1 MSNTIGSKIKIALA
15 GNPNAG
21 KTTIFNKLVGAHQH
35 VGNYPGVTVEKVQGT
50 CHHGS
55 LEMLFTD
62 LPGTYSLNAT
72 SPEEAVSRDF
82 IYHETPDIIVD
93 VVDASNLERNLYLTY
108 QLLETGIPVVIVLN
122 LSDKAQ
128 EQGITIDDAQLSKA
142 LNNSPVI
149 RTVGNKGIGLDKI
162 LDAIAK
168 MDITPKETGFRL
180 DYGPEYE
187 QEMTKIS
194 SQLQTSKA
202 VKANSRVS
210 ERWLLVSLLER
221 DPLSSKWIPDPKA
234 QELAASFA
242 HQKEAQ
248 TGKSVSTI
256 FSEIRYQNILELCKN
271 IVKTTKTN
279 ASTRASKIDAVLLH
293 RFWGLPIFLVL
304 MYILFQVTF
313 TLGDPLMGWIEDG
326 FDWLKDFV
334 ATLWPEGSESFL
346 KSLIVDGIIG
356 GVGGVIVFLPNI
368 VLLFTGIA
376 ILEDSG
382 YMARAACLLDNAMSK
397 FGLRGKSF
405 IPLLVG
411 FGCNVPGVIATR
423 IIPNRA
429 DRFLTILILPLF
441 SCGARLPIYALIIP
455 AFFPEQWRGFVLFMM
470 YFTGVFIAAIAAK
483 ILSVTV
489 FKGQSEPFVIELPDY
504 QMPTLLG
511 LWIIIWR
518 RSWLYL
524 KKVGTII
531 LGVSIILWA
540 MAVWPGVSEETQAQ
554 YDAKTEALAAAA
566 EAEGIDEEVT
576 AKAEEYAEKM
586 EALEGEEDM
595 DEEALAKA
603 KEELD
608 NEYFSIPHVRAAVEM
623 KEAQTELDNELASA
637 TLESALMG
645 RIGKFLEPIFRPCGF
660 DWKMDCAII
669 AGLAAKEV
677 VVSQMGIIYSLGE
690 VDEESDSLREKLQEN
705 YTPLQGLCLM
715 LFCLLSAPCFACIA
729 TVKQEMGGW
738 KWAIYQTIGLTV
750 LAWSVSTLVNQ
761 VGQVIL
767 QSKNPIELL
776 IVIGIIALALFW
788 AIFRIADKL
797 QGKGGCGCASCG
809 GCCGCSGRKKD

>member
-50 CHHGS
+50 REYGS

-62 LPGTYSLNAT
+62 LPGTYSLTAT

-82 IYHETPDIIVD
+82 IYHETPDMIVN

-108 QLLETGIPVVIVLN
+108 QLLETGIPVIIVLN
-122 LSDKAQ
+122 LSDKAR
-128 EQGITIDDAQLSKA
+128 EQGIEIDDAQLSKA

-162 LDAIAK
+162 LDAIAR

-187 QEMTKIS
+187 QEMSRIS

-202 VKANSRVS
+202 VKANSRVA
-210 ERWLLVSLLER
+210 ERWLLVSLMER

-256 FSEIRYQNILELCKN
+256 FSEIRYKTILELSKN
-271 IVKTTKTN
+271 VVKTTKTN
-279 ASTRASKIDAVLLH
+279 AHGTTNKIDAVLLH

-304 MYILFQVTF
+304 MYVLFYVTF
-313 TLGDPLMGWIEDG
+313 KLGDPPMGWIEDG
-326 FDWLKDFV
+326 FDILKEWV
-334 ATLWPEGSESFL
+334 GGLWPEGSESFL

-405 IPLLVG
+405 IPLIVG
-411 FGCNVPGVIATR
+411 FGCNVPGIIATR
-423 IIPNRA
+423 TIPNRA

-441 SCGARLPIYALIIP
+441 SCGARLPIYTLIIP
-455 AFFPEQWRGFVLFMM
+455 AFFPEAWRAPILFLM
-470 YFTGVFIAAIAAK
+470 YFTGVLVAAVLAK
-483 ILSVTV
+483 LLSISL
-489 FKGQSEPFVIELPDY
+489 FKGQSEPFVIELPSY
-504 QMPTLLG
+504 QVPTVFGVL
-511 LWIIIWR
+511 ITMWR

-540 MAVWPGVSEETQAQ
+540 MAVWPGVSGETQAQ
-554 YDAKTEALAAAA
+554 YDKGVEALAAAA
-566 EAEGIDEEVT
+566 EAGGIDNEIR
-576 AKAEEYAEKM
+576 ARAEEYSLKLA
-586 EALEGEEDM
+586 ALEEEGLGD
-595 DEEALAKA
+595 
-603 KEELD
+603 EELD
-608 NEYFSIPHVRAAVEM
+608 TA
-623 KEAQTELDNELASA
+623 KEALDKEYLDDRVSRALELAEEQTELDNKLAAAS
-637 TLESALMG
+637 LEVSLMG
-645 RIGKFLEPIFRPCGF
+645 RVGKIMEPVFRPCGF
-660 DWKMDCAII
+660 DWKMDSAIM

-677 VVSQMGIIYSLGE
+677 VVAQMGILYSLGE
-690 VDEESDSLREKLQEN
+690 VDEESDSLREKLAEN

-729 TVKQEMGGW
+729 TAKQEMGGW
-738 KWAIYQTIGLTV
+738 KWAIAQALGLTV
-750 LAWSVSTLVNQ
+750 LAWVITTFVYQ
-761 VGQVIL
+761 VGSAVL
-767 QSKNPIELL
+767 QSKNPVEISV
-776 IVIGIIALALFW
+776 VIGVILLALIW
-788 AIFRIADKL
+788 AFFQIAHKF
-797 QGKGGCGCASCG
+797 QGKGGCGCSSCG

>member
-50 CHHGS
+50 REYGS

-62 LPGTYSLNAT
+62 LPGTYSLTAT

-82 IYHETPDIIVD
+82 IYHETPDMIVN

-108 QLLETGIPVVIVLN
+108 QLLETGIPVIIVLN
-122 LSDKAQ
+122 LSDKAK
-128 EQGITIDDAQLSKA
+128 EQGIEIDEAKLSRA
-142 LNNSPVI
+142 LNNSPIV
-149 RTVGNKGIGLDKI
+149 RTIGNKGLGLDKLLETI
-162 LDAIAK
+162 NK
-168 MDITPKETGFRL
+168 MDLSPRGTSFRL

-187 QEMTKIS
+187 HEMEEIGR
-194 SQLQTSKA
+194 QLQTSGA
-202 VKANSRVS
+202 VKANSRIS

-221 DPLSSKWIPDPKA
+221 DPLSTKWITDPKA
-234 QELAASFA
+234 QELAASFD

-248 TGKSVSTI
+248 TGKNVNAI
-256 FSEIRYQNILELCKN
+256 FSEIRYQAILELSKN
-271 IVKTTKTN
+271 VVKTTKTN
-279 ASTRASKIDAVLLH
+279 VHGSTNKIDAVLLH

-304 MYILFQVTF
+304 MYVLFYVTF

-326 FDWLKDFV
+326 FGWLSEWVGGF
-334 ATLWPEGSESFL
+334 WPEDSESFL

-405 IPLLVG
+405 IPLIVG
-411 FGCNVPGVIATR
+411 FGCNVPGIIATR
-423 IIPNRA
+423 TIPNRA

-441 SCGARLPIYALIIP
+441 SCGARLPIYTLIIP
-455 AFFPEQWRGFVLFMM
+455 AFFPEAWRAPILFLM
-470 YFTGVFIAAIAAK
+470 YFTGVLVAAIMAK
-483 ILSVTV
+483 LLSISL
-489 FKGQSEPFVIELPDY
+489 FKGQSEPFVIELPSY
-504 QMPTLLG
+504 QVPTVFGVL
-511 LWIIIWR
+511 ITMWR

-540 MAVWPGVSEETQAQ
+540 MAVWPGVSDETQAQ
-554 YDAKTEALAAAA
+554 YDKGVEALAAAA
-566 EAEGIDEEVT
+566 EAGGIDNEIR
-576 AKAEEYAEKM
+576 ARAEEYSLKLA
-586 EALEGEEDM
+586 ALEEEGLG
-595 DEEALAKA
+595 DEEMAKA
-603 KEELD
+603 KEALDKEYLDDRVSRALELA
-608 NEYFSIPHVRAAVEM
+608 EE
-623 KEAQTELDNELASA
+623 QTELDNKLAAAS
-637 TLESALMG
+637 LEVSLMG
-645 RIGKFLEPIFRPCGF
+645 RIGKIMEPIFRPCGF
-660 DWKMDCAII
+660 DWKMDSAIM

-677 VVSQMGIIYSLGE
+677 VVAQMGILYSLGE
-690 VDEESDSLREKLQEN
+690 VDEESDSLREKLAEN
-705 YTPLQGLCLM
+705 YTPLQGFCLM

-729 TVKQEMGGW
+729 TAKQEMGGW
-738 KWAIYQTIGLTV
+738 KWAIAQALGLTV
-750 LAWSVSTLVNQ
+750 LAW
-761 VGQVIL
+761 VITTFVYQAGSAVL
-767 QSKNPIELL
+767 LSKNPIE
-776 IVIGIIALALFW
+776 ISVVIGVILLALIW
-788 AIFRIADKL
+788 AFFQIAHKF

>member
-1 MSNTIGSKIKIALA
+1 MPDKIGSQIKIALA

-82 IYHETPDIIVD
+82 IYHETPDMIVN

-108 QLLETGIPVVIVLN
+108 QLLETGIPVIIVLN
-122 LSDKAQ
+122 LSDKAR
-128 EQGITIDDAQLSKA
+128 EQGIEIDDAQLSKA

-162 LDAIAK
+162 LDAIAR

-187 QEMTKIS
+187 QEMSRIS

-202 VKANSRVS
+202 VKANSRVA
-210 ERWLLVSLLER
+210 ERWLLVSLMER

-256 FSEIRYQNILELCKN
+256 FSEIRYKTILELSKN
-271 IVKTTKTN
+271 VVKTTKTN
-279 ASTRASKIDAVLLH
+279 AHSNTNKIDAVLLH

-304 MYILFQVTF
+304 MYVLFYVTF
-313 TLGDPLMGWIEDG
+313 KLGDPPMGWIEDG
-326 FDWLKDFV
+326 FDILKEWV
-334 ATLWPEGSESFL
+334 GGLWPEGSESFL

-405 IPLLVG
+405 IPLIVG
-411 FGCNVPGVIATR
+411 FGCNVPGIIATR
-423 IIPNRA
+423 TIPNRA

-441 SCGARLPIYALIIP
+441 SCGARLPIYTLIIP
-455 AFFPEQWRGFVLFMM
+455 AFFAEQWRAPILFLM
-470 YFTGVFIAAIAAK
+470 YFTGVLVAAVLAK
-483 ILSVTV
+483 LLSVSL
-489 FKGQSEPFVIELPDY
+489 FKGQSEPFVIELPSY
-504 QMPTLLG
+504 QVPTVFGVL
-511 LWIIIWR
+511 ITMWR
-518 RSWLYL
+518 RSWMYL

-554 YDAKTEALAAAA
+554 YDKKTEALAAAA
-566 EAEGIDEEVT
+566 EAEDIDDEVK
-576 AKAEEYAEKM
+576 AKAEEYSEKLA
-586 EALEGEEDM
+586 ALEEEGLGD
-595 DEEALAKA
+595 
-603 KEELD
+603 EELD
-608 NEYFSIPHVRAAVEM
+608 TAKEKLDKEYLDARVSRALELAE
-623 KEAQTELDNELASA
+623 EQTELDNKLAAAS
-637 TLESALMG
+637 LEISLMG
-645 RIGKFLEPIFRPCGF
+645 RVGKIMEPIFRPCGF
-660 DWKMDCAII
+660 DWKMDSAIM

-677 VVSQMGIIYSLGE
+677 VVAQMGILYSLGE
-690 VDEESDSLREKLQEN
+690 VDEESDSLREKLAEN

-729 TVKQEMGGW
+729 TAKQEMGGW
-738 KWAIYQTIGLTV
+738 KWAIAQALGLTV
-750 LAWSVSTLVNQ
+750 LAWAITTFVYQ
-761 VGQVIL
+761 VGSVVL
-767 QSKNPIELL
+767 QSKSPIE
-776 IVIGIIALALFW
+776 ISVVIGVILLALIW
-788 AIFRIADKL
+788 AVFRIADKL

>member
-55 LEMLFTD
+55 LEMLITD

-82 IYHETPDIIVD
+82 LYHETPDMIVNI
-93 VVDASNLERNLYLTY
+93 VDASNLERNLYLTY
-108 QLLETGIPVVIVLN
+108 QLLETGVPMIIVLN
-122 LSDKAQ
+122 LSDKAK
-128 EQGITIDDAQLSKA
+128 EQGIEIDDAQLSKA
-142 LNNSPVI
+142 LNNSPII
-149 RTVGNKGIGLDKI
+149 RTVGNKGTGLEKI
-162 LDAIAK
+162 LDAIVK
-168 MDITPKETGFRL
+168 MDLTPKETGFRL

-187 QEMTKIS
+187 QEMAEIS
-194 SQLQTSKA
+194 RRLQSSKTVQL
-202 VKANSRVS
+202 NSRIS
-210 ERWLLVSLLER
+210 ERWLLVNLLER
-221 DPLSSKWIPDPKA
+221 DPLSPKWIPDPQI

-248 TGKSVSTI
+248 TGKNVSTI
-256 FSEIRYQNILELCKN
+256 FSEIRYQTILELSKN
-271 IVKTTKTN
+271 VVKTTKTN
-279 ASTRASKIDAVLLH
+279 AHGTTNKIDAVLLH

-304 MYILFQVTF
+304 MYVLFYVTF
-313 TLGDPLMGWIEDG
+313 KLGDPPMGWIEDG
-326 FDWLKDFV
+326 FDILKEWV
-334 ATLWPEGSESFL
+334 GGLWPEGSESFL

-405 IPLLVG
+405 IPLIVG
-411 FGCNVPGVIATR
+411 FGCNVPGIIATR
-423 IIPNRA
+423 TIPNRA

-441 SCGARLPIYALIIP
+441 SCGARLPIYTLIIP
-455 AFFPEQWRGFVLFMM
+455 AFFPEHWRAPILFLM
-470 YFTGVFIAAIAAK
+470 YFTGVLVAAVLAK
-483 ILSVTV
+483 LLSISL
-489 FKGQSEPFVIELPDY
+489 FKGQSEPFVIELPSY
-504 QMPTLLG
+504 QVPTVFGVL
-511 LWIIIWR
+511 ITMWR
-518 RSWLYL
+518 RSWMYL

-554 YDAKTEALAAAA
+554 YDKKTEALAAAV
-566 EAEGIDEEVT
+566 EAEGIDDEVK
-576 AKAEEYAEKM
+576 AKAEEYSEKLA
-586 EALEGEEDM
+586 ALEEEGLGD
-595 DEEALAKA
+595 
-603 KEELD
+603 EELD
-608 NEYFSIPHVRAAVEM
+608 TAKEKLDKEYLDARVRRALELAE
-623 KEAQTELDNELASA
+623 EQTELDNKLAAAS
-637 TLESALMG
+637 LEISLMG
-645 RIGKFLEPIFRPCGF
+645 RVGKIMEPIFRPCGF
-660 DWKMDCAII
+660 DWKMDSAIM

-677 VVSQMGIIYSLGE
+677 VVAQMGILYSLGE
-690 VDEESDSLREKLQEN
+690 VDEESDSLREKLAEN

-729 TVKQEMGGW
+729 TAKQEMGGW
-738 KWAIYQTIGLTV
+738 KWAIAQALGLTV
-750 LAWSVSTLVNQ
+750 LAWAITTFVYQ
-761 VGQVIL
+761 VGSVVL
-767 QSKNPIELL
+767 QSKNPIE
-776 IVIGIIALALFW
+776 ISVVIGVILLSLIW
-788 AIFRIADKL
+788 AFFRIANKL
-797 QGKGGCGCASCG
+797 QGKGGCGCSSCG